1 MAHCVG
7 KESKRREGGR
17 KKEKKKKTILGHTIA
32 NVIYPQISPTGKP
45 LNERVWPGFNK
56 LNKYP
61 LSGLS
66 SRDVL
71 SKNVPG
77 A

>member
-17 KKEKKKKTILGHTIA
+17 KKKKERKPYWGTRYA

-45 LNERVWPGFNK
+45 LNERVWSGFNK

-66 SRDVL
+66 SRDAL

>member
-17 KKEKKKKTILGHTIA
+17 KKEKKRKPYWGTRYA

-66 SRDVL
+66 SRDAL